1 MNQKINDESP
11 VNQVNNEQS
20 VITVFNSSFPVNEK
34 RRGYIVLDDLKE
46 FLPKANIIQYETLSN
61 DIKQNGIHSPIFFI
75 KTNDEKIVVDGHI
88 RLKIAED
95 LGIENIPELE
105 ISENFNSI
113 DEVKIWM
120 VRNQSQRRN
129 LSKNI
134 RIKMAYQLK
143 DSITELARKN
153 NVLAGMKEEVLNKVD
168 TLEEIGKIA
177 GVSRATIARYQSV
190 LEKGSEETKQQMID
204 GDISVNKAYE
214 QTQNNETEKDSPPN
228 FGLAYNYIKPNYLK
242 LNSVNEGTAKMK
254 SGELD
259 CILIIQKDNE
269 NLIADT
275 SFKTGLFIIE

>member
-1 MNQKINDESP
+1 MNQKTNDVSP

-46 FLPKANIIQYETLSN
+46 FLPKADTIQYETLSN
-61 DIKQNGIHSPIFFI
+61 DIKQNGIHSPILFI
-75 KTNDEKIVVDGHI
+75 KADGEKILVDGHI

-105 ISENFNSI
+105 ICDKFQSI
-113 DEVKIWM
+113 EEVKIWM
-120 VRNQSQRRN
+120 VRNQCQRRN
-129 LSKNI
+129 LSKNEK
-134 RIKMAYQLK
+134 IKMAYQLK
-143 DSITELARKN
+143 DSIAEIARKN
-153 NVLAGMKEEVLNKVD
+153 LVLAGMKEEVINKVD

-177 GVSRATIARYQSV
+177 GVSRASVARFQCVKENAS
-190 LEKGSEETKQQMID
+190 EKIKQQMID
-204 GDISVNKAYE
+204 GEISINNAYE
-214 QTQNNETEKDSPPN
+214 QLKNSETENDSPPN
-228 FGLAYNYIKPNYLK
+228 FGLVFNYIKPNYLK
-242 LNSVNEGTAKMK
+242 LDSVKDGTKMIK